1 MTMNKPD
8 LLKAIEAL
16 KAEVEKKPEDRVLEK
31 LDEIL
36 KAIQALPHF
45 YPGCCGH
52 HYHQYPWV
60 WASPTITVSGGTSG
74 TTGTNA
80 NGGAP
85 FTLTN
90 GSTAEA

>member
-1 MTMNKPD
+1 MNKPD

-16 KAEVEKKPEDRVLEK
+16 KAEVEKKPEDKVLEK

-36 KAIQALPHF
+36 KAIQVLPHY

-60 WASPTITVSGGTSG
+60 WTSPTITVSGSAGTSG
-74 TTGTNA
+74 TTWIGNS
-80 NGGAP
+80 
-85 FTLTN
+85 N
-90 GSTAEA
+90 GSTVLATVPLNEA